1 MAGAGGPLRLRDW
14 LVAQIESGRYAGLC
28 WEDADKTLF
37 RIPWKHAARQG
48 YRAQQDAALFR
59 AWAIHKGKHLEG
71 IDKEDPPTWKTRLR
85 CALNKSADFCEVR
98 ERSHRDSSSP
108 YKVYR
113 IVAHGAHGPGA
124 RACAP
129 PENNIPRKQQ
139 EPPGEV
145 TELACGT
152 DQVSCPS
159 SPPQSCQL
167 CHLSPELPSVFSAL
181 SCVLWHCPLPQLRS
195 FPVCPLLHPCP
206 SRQLHLFLPGPHL
219 PRHLQ
224 LRLLFPSPPSSLG
237 PPVLSSSAV
246 FSLITLCNLFPDI
259 HPWPLSS
266 SGYQAQDPTHHWSP
280 LLSEDFSNPDCWL
293 HVRLFYGGKLVRETT
308 TRVAEGCRLSP
319 QAVTAAE
326 RLLGQPRCMAQ
337 VRFPEPP
344 PGARVLER
352 LLRHLE
358 RGVLLW
364 VAPEGVFA
372 KRLCRGRVY
381 WRGPLAPHRAQPNK
395 LERERTCQLLDTL
408 LFLEEL
414 RAHLQDGRQEP
425 EYQIRLC
432 FGEEYPG
439 PPEQLEER
447 LIMAHVEPVFAR
459 ELFLHWKRHYSGV
472 PASPTV
478 SLTC

>member
-1 MAGAGGPLRLRDW
+1 MWDH
-14 LVAQIESGRYAGLC
+14 LC
-28 WEDADKTLF
+28 WGAPVK
-37 RIPWKHAARQG
+37 
-48 YRAQQDAALFR
+48 AQETTACLLL
-59 AWAIHKGKHLEG
+59 H
-71 IDKEDPPTWKTRLR
+71 
-85 CALNKSADFCEVR
+85 
-98 ERSHRDSSSP
+98 
-108 YKVYR
+108 
-113 IVAHGAHGPGA
+113 PGA

-266 SGYQAQDPTHHWSP
+266 SGPPLCPHQMQFWLCISLPFNPSSP
-280 LLSEDFSNPDCWL
+280 LA
-293 HVRLFYGGKLVRETT
+293 
-308 TRVAEGCRLSP
+308 VAITPSLCLDHP
-319 QAVTAAE
+319 HYH
-326 RLLGQPRCMAQ
+326 QP
-337 VRFPEPP
+337 PY
-344 PGARVLER
+344 
-352 LLRHLE
+352 H
-358 RGVLLW
+358 
-364 VAPEGVFA
+364 
-372 KRLCRGRVY
+372 
-381 WRGPLAPHRAQPNK
+381 
-395 LERERTCQLLDTL
+395 
-408 LFLEEL
+408 
-414 RAHLQDGRQEP
+414 
-425 EYQIRLC
+425 LC
-432 FGEEYPG
+432 FIAVFPLPHQPG
-439 PPEQLEER
+439 PIHCP
-447 LIMAHVEPVFAR
+447 
-459 ELFLHWKRHYSGV
+459 
-472 PASPTV
+472 
-478 SLTC
+478 